1 MNDYPEPIERMI
13 EKFRKLPGIGRKS
26 AERLTFQIIRMENR
40 EVEEMRQALYD
51 VKVRIH
57 PCEICGN
64 LTDEKICHICRDER
78 RDQQMICVVEDV
90 ANLVALER
98 SEEYRGAYH
107 VLHGLISPL
116 NEISYDNINLDSL
129 LQRIEK
135 GDIREVILAISP
147 TIDGEMTT
155 LFIRELLAPTA
166 VEVTRIASGIPMGGS
181 LEYFDSATIN
191 KALED
196 RKKI

>member
-98 SEEYRGAYH
+98 SEEYKGAYH